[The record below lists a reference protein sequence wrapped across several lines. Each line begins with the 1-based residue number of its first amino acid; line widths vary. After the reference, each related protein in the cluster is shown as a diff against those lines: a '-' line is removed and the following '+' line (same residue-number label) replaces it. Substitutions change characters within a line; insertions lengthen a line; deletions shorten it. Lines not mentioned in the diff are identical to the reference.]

1 MTVTI
6 ILVDDHTILRQGL
19 RTLLESQPD
28 FRVLAEAS
36 NGLEALDLITR
47 LKPNVLIADI
57 MMPEMNGLELVR
69 KVSEVAPDT
78 KTVILSMH
86 AKEAYV
92 LEAIKNGVS
101 AYVLKDA
108 QVDHLVRAVRDVMN
122 GRRFLSPPLDERA
135 IDTYFNKAKQFAA
148 DDFDML
154 TSREREVFQLV
165 AEGLSSQEIAQK
177 LSLSARTV
185 DVHRSH
191 IMQKLHLKTSTDLIR
206 LAIKKGVI
214 SED

>member
-28 FRVLAEAS
+28 FNVLAEAN
-36 NGLEALDLITR
+36 NGLEALDLVAQH
-47 LKPNVLIADI
+47 KPNVLIADI

-69 KVSEVAPDT
+69 KVSETVPET
-78 KTVILSMH
+78 KSIILSMH

-108 QVDHLVRAVRDVMN
+108 QVDHLVRAVRDVME
-122 GRRFLSPPLDERA
+122 GRRFLSPPPR
-135 IDTYFNKAKQFAA
+135 
-148 DDFDML
+148 
-154 TSREREVFQLV
+154 
-165 AEGLSSQEIAQK
+165 
-177 LSLSARTV
+177 RTGY
-185 DVHRSH
+185 RY
-191 IMQKLHLKTSTDLIR
+191 LF
-206 LAIKKGVI
+206 
-214 SED
+214 